1 MMFQGNVREGMRH
14 MTGTY
19 ISRFNEIYQVFGLE
33 IDWTVQGEWKEDRKH
48 GNGVYIE
55 ENKGSYNGDYAYDMR
70 YLFLLV
76 LYDIEMVEVY

>member
-1 MMFQGNVREGMRH
+1 

-70 YLFLLV
+70 YRFLLV